1 MAAADKKAR
10 TSAEQLVDLV
20 ALQPVKHAGKRV
32 FPGGELLGVPQ
43 SIAEDMLTKGL
54 AEPSGEAKAEA
65 EAKAKAD
72 AEAKATSGQ
81 AALLPEGNKQ

>member
-43 SIAEDMLTKGL
+43 SIADDMLAKGL
-54 AEPSGEAKAEA
+54 AEPSSEAKAE
-65 EAKAKAD
+65 

-81 AALLPEGNKQ
+81 AALLPEGNKP